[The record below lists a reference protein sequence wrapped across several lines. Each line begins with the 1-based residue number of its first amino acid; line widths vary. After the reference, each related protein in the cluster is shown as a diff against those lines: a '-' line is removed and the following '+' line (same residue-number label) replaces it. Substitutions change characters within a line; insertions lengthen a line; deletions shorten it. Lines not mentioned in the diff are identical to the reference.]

1 MARLPYGSPRSDA
14 GSLASWHSYTQLHR
28 DEFSN
33 SSVLQQAHPANL
45 PLHQAA
51 WFPKNAEA
59 EQQQEEDAADVQFPP
74 SLLQEC
80 EQ

>member
-14 GSLASWHSYTQLHR
+14 GSFASWHSYTQLNR
-28 DEFSN
+28 DDFSN
-33 SSVLQQAHPANL
+33 SVLQQTHPANL

-51 WFPKNAEA
+51 WFPKDAEA
-59 EQQQEEDAADVQFPP
+59 AQQQEEAAADLQFPP